1 MKTARFF
8 WFYFKRYRISFVVIA
23 AAIILA
29 TYLQVKAP
37 VFLGE
42 SLTELGEK

>member
-8 WFYFKRYRISFVVIA
+8 WFYFKRYRFSFTVIA
-23 AAIILA
+23 VAVILA

-37 VFLGE
+37 VFLGVRRV
-42 SLTELGEK
+42 LD